1 MTTVTVGYGTFPLG
15 EELVRTIP
23 QVVDCGYR
31 LVDTSDNYKNEKFV
45 GRGLAAC
52 GISRDRVTVV
62 TKFSRPLKT
71 YRLEECFNQSE
82 RNLGGRIDMYL
93 LHWPYP
99 FLWKVQWRKLEE
111 LYLSG
116 RCKEIGV
123 CNFDRPRLEKLLR
136 FCRVKPAV
144 CQFERHP
151 MFQQNE
157 TAEFCRENGIKV
169 MCYSPFARMNSRLM
183 KNAVIGRIAESHS
196 MTPGQVIL
204 RWSVERGDIPIP
216 ASSSEGHIRENFDI
230 EGFSL
235 SDGEMREIDALDA
248 GMRVRFNPD
257 NRFSLEK
264 KIKFLIL
271 RVKGFFHVV

>member
-1 MTTVTVGYGTFPLG
+1 MTAATIGYGTFPLG

-23 QVVDCGYR
+23 QAVGCGYR

-52 GISRDRVTVV
+52 GVSRDRLTVV

-71 YRLEECFNQSE
+71 YRLEECFKQSE
-82 RNLGGRIDMYL
+82 RNLGGRIDVYL

-116 RCKEIGV
+116 RCKSIGV
-123 CNFDRPRLEKLLR
+123 CNFDKRRLERLLR
-136 FCRVKPAV
+136 FCRVKPSV

-151 MFQQNE
+151 LFQQNE

-257 NRFSLEK
+257 TRFSFGK
-264 KIKFLIL
+264 KVKFFLL
-271 RVKGFFHVV
+271 RVKGFFHVA